1 MDKTQVSERQFRD
14 FTRKVGQYMDLGRA
28 MAAMHARDYL
38 KASGFKLALSR
49 EIAEHDWQGTTLSST
64 EMLENAVKVL
74 RQQVKFTLNLVE
86 NLEATIAALEA
97 ILERQT
103 KP

>member
-1 MDKTQVSERQFRD
+1 MNLSERQFRD

-28 MAAMHARDYL
+28 MASMHARDYL
-38 KASGFKLALSR
+38 KASGFKLALGR
-49 EIAEHDWQGTTLSST
+49 EIAEHDWQGTTLSSP
-64 EMLENAVKVL
+64 EVLENAVKVL
-74 RQQVKFTLNLVE
+74 RQQVKFTINLVE

-97 ILERQT
+97 ILERQR